1 MPPRPK
7 SRKVR
12 LALDSGVAPL
22 ALRSMAEEDPANKLL
37 LCAIA
42 KNPQT
47 DADTLDKLA
56 RHPEVVVRRWVA
68 LHPNLSDEAR
78 ALLASDPDE
87 SLQHKLRLGAARK
100 IP

>member
-1 MPPRPK
+1 
-7 SRKVR
+7 
-12 LALDSGVAPL
+12 
-22 ALRSMAEEDPANKLL
+22 MAEEPQADKLL

-47 DADTLDKLA
+47 DATTLDGLA
-56 RHPEVVVRRWVA
+56 RHPDVVVRRWAA

-78 ALLASDPDE
+78 ALLASDPDD
-87 SLQHKLRLGAARK
+87 SLQHKLRLSASRK